1 MTKTLCIDIGGT
13 GLKAAICD
21 VNGNMV
27 TERIKIKTPYPNPPE
42 KLIESLHNLTENIG
56 SYDRIS
62 VGFPGLVRQGVV
74 HLAMAFSRTT
84 YGGPIDENLR
94 AAWIGFNLQTALE
107 KSFNK
112 PVRVAN
118 DADVQGCAV
127 ATGNGFEFVMT
138 LGTGVGGALFLNGEL
153 LPHLELGH
161 APFRKGETFEQQL
174 GNVVRKEIGNERWIK
189 RVLKAIPAYEGF
201 LFFDHLHIG
210 GGNAKYLTETNL
222 PENVSIVSNTAG
234 LLGGVRIW
242 DLTSQ

>member
-21 VNGNMV
+21 DAGQMI
-27 TERIKIKTPYPNPPE
+27 TERVKIKTPYPNPPE
-42 KLIESLHNLTENIG
+42 LLIESLQKLTEGIG
-56 SYDRIS
+56 KYDRIS

-74 HLAMAFSRTT
+74 HLAIAFSRET
-84 YGGPIDENLR
+84 YGGLEDPELK
-94 AAWIGFNLQTALE
+94 AAWIGFDLQSAIE
-107 KSFNK
+107 RAFKK

-127 ATGNGFEFVMT
+127 ATGKGFEFVMT
-138 LGTGVGGALFLNGEL
+138 LGTGVGGALFLNGTL
-153 LPHLELGH
+153 QPHLELGH

-174 GNVVRKEIGNERWIK
+174 GNVVRKEIGNDRWIK
-189 RVLKAIPAYEGF
+189 RVQKAIPAYAGF

-210 GGNAKYLTETNL
+210 GGNAKYLIDVEL

-242 DLTSQ
+242 DLTSH

>member
-1 MTKTLCIDIGGT
+1 MTRTLCIDIGGT

-21 VNGNMV
+21 DNGNMV

-42 KLIESLHNLTENIG
+42 KLIESLHKLTNDIG
-56 SYDRIS
+56 KYDRIS
-62 VGFPGLVRQGVV
+62 VGFPGLVREGVV
-74 HLAMAFSRTT
+74 HLAMAFSRTS
-84 YGGPIDENLR
+84 YGGPIDETLR
-94 AAWIGFNLQTALE
+94 SAWVGFNLQTALE

-127 ATGNGFEFVMT
+127 ATGKGFEFVMT
-138 LGTGVGGALFLNGEL
+138 LGTGVGGALFLNGAL
-153 LPHLELGH
+153 QPHLELGH

-210 GGNAKYLTETNL
+210 GGNAKYLSETPL

-242 DLTSQ
+242 DLTSH